1 MFIREAAS
9 AIQKQ
14 LPKKQCTSTGSCGR
28 WVSAPFLLL
37 LVLLILTQSV
47 LGGQSVKYLP
57 GYGELPFELETG
69 YISVNESE
77 LFYYF
82 IPRKGTPQEDPIFL
96 WLTGGPGCSS
106 FNGLVYEFGMLL
118 SLSLSLSLSSMKA
131 SCLIRA
137 MSAMD
142 YKLGLIPQ
150 QILLVVTLHTEMPT
164 DIFHVARLPFD
175 IKNWERCN
183 KSLSYTKDIATVV
196 PVHQELKEYGSL
208 EVLVEWKSTRSW
220 KVSIKEEQV
229 LFVDFI
235 LETREKNIPE
245 ETERNM
251 ATERKANHYS
261 RQLFPKNLLHDRH
274 FNANSPLLSTLN
286 VLQLL
291 LVLVLCTSRTFAAFS
306 QSIVKTLPGYA
317 GDLPFKLETG
327 YVSVGEWNDVHLFY
341 YFIESE
347 GNPELDPLIL
357 WLTGGPGC
365 SGFCGLVY
373 EIGPLHFDTEHFDGK
388 FPNLTLNPFSWTKVA
403 SIIFLDAPV
412 GTGFSYADNAESYVV
427 DDLLSATDNYN
438 FLLKWLMDHPTFL
451 SNELYIGGDSYSGII
466 VPIVVQKI
474 YEGTAKPSGRGSQSA
489 TVAAFDGGRGWS
501 GLGWRLQ
508 GYILGNP
515 LTSEHDDK
523 NARIEF
529 AHRLA
534 LLSDKLY
541 ESIKYNC
548 HGEYITIDPNNAPC
562 IKDLTLVTE
571 CLANLDTAQI
581 LEPNCAYASRNSSK
595 LKWDRR
601 FIEEEPT
608 DLLLLPRV
616 PKFWCRIYNYIMSYI
631 WANDEGVRQALGI
644 QKGTVEKWVR
654 CNESLSYTEV
664 VETSLDYHRNLS
676 HTTLRALVYSGDHD
690 MLIPYLGTHKWIE
703 SLNLTVDEEWRPW
716 FVDGQNGGY
725 TMSYVNNGY
734 HLTFATIKAR
744 KKNPTNLTSTKIKL
758 TSASILGGGHTAP
771 EYKPKE
777 AFAMI
782 ERWLAFYY
790 L

>member
-1 MFIREAAS
+1 MFLREAAS

-14 LPKKQCTSTGSCGR
+14 LPKRQCTSTGSCGR
-28 WVSAPFLLL
+28 WVYAPFLLL
-37 LVLLILTQSV
+37 LVFLISTQSV

-69 YISVNESE
+69 YVSVNESE
-77 LFYYF
+77 LFDYF
-82 IPRKGTPQEDPIFL
+82 IPSQGDPQ
-96 WLTGGPGCSS
+96 
-106 FNGLVYEFGMLL
+106 
-118 SLSLSLSLSSMKA
+118 
-131 SCLIRA
+131 
-137 MSAMD
+137 
-142 YKLGLIPQ
+142 
-150 QILLVVTLHTEMPT
+150 
-164 DIFHVARLPFD
+164 
-175 IKNWERCN
+175 
-183 KSLSYTKDIATVV
+183 
-196 PVHQELKEYGSL
+196 
-208 EVLVEWKSTRSW
+208 
-220 KVSIKEEQV
+220 
-229 LFVDFI
+229 
-235 LETREKNIPE
+235 EKNIPE

-251 ATERKANHYS
+251 ATERKSDHYS
-261 RQLFPKNLLHDRH
+261 SQLFPKNLLHNSH
-274 FNANSPLLSTLN
+274 FNTNSPLLSTLN

-291 LVLVLCTSRTFAAFS
+291 LVLVLCTSTFAAFS

-347 GNPELDPLIL
+347 GDPDLDPLIL

-365 SGFCGLVY
+365 SSFCGLAY
-373 EIGPLHFDTEHFDGK
+373 EIGPIQFDTEHFDGK

-412 GTGFSYADNAESYVV
+412 GTGFSYADYAESYVV
-427 DDLLSATDNYN
+427 DDLLAATDNYN
-438 FLLKWLMDHPTFL
+438 FLLKWLMDHPKFL
-451 SNELYIGGDSYSGII
+451 SNKLYVGGDSYSGII
-466 VPIVVQKI
+466 VPIIVQKI
-474 YEGTAKPSGRGSQSA
+474 Y
-489 TVAAFDGGRGWS
+489 DGNSEVGVQP
-501 GLGWRLQ
+501 LLNLQ

-541 ESIKYNC
+541 KSIKHNC
-548 HGEYITIDPNNAPC
+548 HGEYVNIDPNNAPC

-601 FIEEEPT
+601 LIEEEPT
-608 DLLLLPRV
+608 DLLLLPVV
-616 PKFWCRIYNYIMSYI
+616 PKFWCRIYNYIPSYI
-631 WANDEGVRQALGI
+631 WANDERVRQALRI
-644 QKGTVEKWVR
+644 RKGTIEKWVR
-654 CNESLSYTEV
+654 CNESLSYTEDV
-664 VETSLDYHRNLS
+664 FTSLDYHRNLS
-676 HTTLRALVYSGDHD
+676 HTSLRALVYSGDHD
-690 MLIPYLGTHKWIE
+690 MLVPYLGTHKWIE
-703 SLNLTVDEEWRPW
+703 ALNLTVDDEWRPW

-744 KKNPTNLTSTKIKL
+744 KKTQPI
-758 TSASILGGGHTAP
+758 
-771 EYKPKE
+771 
-777 AFAMI
+777 
-782 ERWLAFYY
+782 
-790 L
+790 

>member
-9 AIQKQ
+9 AMQKQ

-69 YISVNESE
+69 YISVNEFE

-82 IPRKGTPQEDPIFL
+82 IPRKGTPKRTRF
-96 WLTGGPGCSS
+96 S
-106 FNGLVYEFGMLL
+106 FGSLGALAVLL
-118 SLSLSLSLSSMKA
+118 STDLFMNS
-131 SCLIRA
+131 
-137 MSAMD
+137 
-142 YKLGLIPQ
+142 
-150 QILLVVTLHTEMPT
+150 MPT
-164 DIFHVARLPFD
+164 DIFHVTRLPFD

-196 PVHQELKEYGSL
+196 PVHQELKEYGLL
-208 EVLVEWKSTRSW
+208 EVLVE
-220 KVSIKEEQV
+220 
-229 LFVDFI
+229 
-235 LETREKNIPE
+235 
-245 ETERNM
+245 
-251 ATERKANHYS
+251 
-261 RQLFPKNLLHDRH
+261 
-274 FNANSPLLSTLN
+274 
-286 VLQLL
+286 
-291 LVLVLCTSRTFAAFS
+291 CRTFAAFS

-474 YEGTAKPSGRGSQSA
+474 YEVSAKPSGRGSQSA

-501 GLGWRLQ
+501 GLGNSEVGVQPLLNLQ

-548 HGEYITIDPNNAPC
+548 RGEYITIDPNNAPC

-571 CLANLDTAQI
+571 
-581 LEPNCAYASRNSSK
+581 
-595 LKWDRR
+595 
-601 FIEEEPT
+601 
-608 DLLLLPRV
+608 
-616 PKFWCRIYNYIMSYI
+616 
-631 WANDEGVRQALGI
+631 
-644 QKGTVEKWVR
+644 GTVEKWVR

-716 FVDGQNGGY
+716 FVDGQNGGF
-725 TMSYVNNGY
+725 V
-734 HLTFATIKAR
+734 
-744 KKNPTNLTSTKIKL
+744 
-758 TSASILGGGHTAP
+758 
-771 EYKPKE
+771 
-777 AFAMI
+777 
-782 ERWLAFYY
+782 LA
-790 L
+790 